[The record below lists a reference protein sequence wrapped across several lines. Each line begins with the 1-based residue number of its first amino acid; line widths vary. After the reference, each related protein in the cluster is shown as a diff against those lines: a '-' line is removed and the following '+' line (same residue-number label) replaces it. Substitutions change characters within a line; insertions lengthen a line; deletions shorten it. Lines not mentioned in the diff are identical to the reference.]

1 MLHIDIAKFFPAS
14 GIAFPKVK
22 KCVRK
27 IEHFLIGMFRS
38 IRRSQNKGRAEEMKR
53 SDMAKESEM
62 TKNAL
67 AVNIG
72 GQQLKS
78 KFFCL
83 KFSFYIS
90 EWFIKY

>member
-1 MLHIDIAKFFPAS
+1 
-14 GIAFPKVK
+14 
-22 KCVRK
+22 
-27 IEHFLIGMFRS
+27 MFRS

-72 GQQLKS
+72 GQQL
-78 KFFCL
+78 
-83 KFSFYIS
+83 
-90 EWFIKY
+90 